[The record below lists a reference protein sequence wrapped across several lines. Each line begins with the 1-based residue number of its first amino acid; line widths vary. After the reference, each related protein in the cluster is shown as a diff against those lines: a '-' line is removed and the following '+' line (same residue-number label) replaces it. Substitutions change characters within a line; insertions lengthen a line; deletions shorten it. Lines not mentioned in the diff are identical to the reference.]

1 MGNLGL
7 AETIAALRE
16 ELTEAVAAGADA
28 DFRFGVGQVQLEI
41 SVGITREASGTGR
54 ARFWVLELGG
64 DGGYRKEEIQRITL
78 TLEAPADPSGRPV
91 QVTRDSLTR
100 P

>member
-16 ELTEAVAAGADA
+16 ELAEAVAGATDA
-28 DFRFGVGQVQLEI
+28 DFRFGVGQVQLEF
-41 SVGITREASGTGR
+41 SVGVTREASGDGR
-54 ARFWVLELGG
+54 AKFWVLELGG
-64 DGGYRKEEIQRITL
+64 QGSYRTEEIQRIL
-78 TLEAPADPSGRPV
+78 VTLEAPTDRAGRPV
-91 QVTRDSLTR
+91 QVTRDSFVR